1 MKKIAI
7 ISMIFAGIASCTYR
21 YENCTFNGV
30 EKGDM
35 PLVNHQADSITQ
47 STEPEVI
54 HEEILDENPSDLPE
68 NY

>member
-7 ISMIFAGIASCTYR
+7 LSMIFAGIASCTYR

-35 PLVNHQADSITQ
+35 PIVQHQVDSVVQ
-47 STEPEVI
+47 SPAPEVI
-54 HEEILDENPSDLPE
+54 HEEILDESHSDLPE